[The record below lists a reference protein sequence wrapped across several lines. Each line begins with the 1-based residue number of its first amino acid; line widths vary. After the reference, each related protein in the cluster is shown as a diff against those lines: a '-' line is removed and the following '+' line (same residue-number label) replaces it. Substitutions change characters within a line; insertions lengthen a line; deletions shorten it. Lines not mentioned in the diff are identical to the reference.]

1 MTGLGTSD
9 DVGTTS
15 RDVEGRGGGDGARE
29 RTTDGVVIFFV
40 RFVRRSAHEHEGLL
54 EAEAAREDDGEET
67 RDAFGGG
74 DGTLDESFARLYAYF
89 NAKGYRCALASR
101 VVNLCTLGFTI
112 WLSGFLLLYVNYDYL
127 RTTCASEPEQCDIL
141 RDAVYGEPYRYGG
154 WVRNGVVTLY
164 LILFSL
170 YWIWSAMTLV
180 HDAAPLAAMRAFC
193 NQKLALSDRDLYTIT
208 WPEVLQRVVHL
219 QATTR
224 LSISRDLNEHDIV
237 ARILRKENYLTGMV
251 NRDVLRLSL
260 DIPGMR
266 DHRWFTKV
274 IEWNIDLAVFH
285 GMFDEHFNI
294 RPSFYDVTALRHRFR
309 CLAVINAILSPFV
322 AIFLS
327 MYFVLSYAEKFYN
340 TPSTVGVRDWSS
352 YAYWRMREFNELPH
366 FTQQR
371 LAAAYPHAKK
381 YVAQFPSP
389 VVNIVA
395 KFVSYVIGSFA
406 ACALFCAVLDDRLL
420 QAYIGDRDLLWV
432 TAVLGTILA
441 SSRALMAT
449 ENAVFEPNAIM
460 SKIVSHTHY
469 LPKHWRDAAH
479 REDVQGEFNA
489 FFSLKAA
496 MFLEEIASV
505 FAAPFVLWFPLCDSA
520 DDIIQ
525 FVRQFTTNKSGVG
538 DICSLSAFDF
548 NRHGNKNYGAPSH
561 AEKSHRSRQGKME
574 KSFLTFQAT
583 YPTWEPDTSGR
594 NMLNSL
600 NGFSNTNENVL
611 GKSAD
616 LSASVLKRSFH
627 NHIDAQT
634 LSKGDVRRRFDRGS
648 SHRPPAHGSGSMFQ
662 PSFISDT
669 HELHALSETL
679 SASQTVLQHY
689 YEEHMEDTTRDDTA
703 ARTSPTRDAAMSEHE
718 KVEVPTIDQI
728 QMYQRPPPSVTP
740 MTTFPEEIPL
750 IRAQNGAPSVLDSCV
765 LPTSTVLPPI
775 ERNDNILDL

>member
-1 MTGLGTSD
+1 MF
-9 DVGTTS
+9 S
-15 RDVEGRGGGDGARE
+15 R
-29 RTTDGVVIFFV
+29 
-40 RFVRRSAHEHEGLL
+40 RRSAHEHEGLL
-54 EAEAAREDDGEET
+54 EAEAAREEDEEA

-74 DGTLDESFARLYAYF
+74 DGNLDESFARLYAYF

-112 WLSGFLLLYVNYDYL
+112 WLSEFLLLYVNYDYL

-170 YWIWSAMTLV
+170 YWIWSAMTLA

-260 DIPGMR
+260 DVPGMR

-340 TPSTVGVRDWSS
+340 TPSTVGARDWSS

-406 ACALFCAVLDDRLL
+406 ACALFCAVVDDRLL

-449 ENAVFEPNAIM
+449 ENAVFEPNAVM

-479 REDVQGEFNA
+479 KEDVQGEFNA
-489 FFSLKAA
+489 FFSLKSA

-561 AEKSHRSRQGKME
+561 AEKSNRSRQGKME

-600 NGFSNTNENVL
+600 NGFSNTNESAL

-627 NHIDAQT
+627 NLKDAPT
-634 LSKGDVRRRFDRGS
+634 SSKGDVRHRFDRGS
-648 SHRPPAHGSGSMFQ
+648 SHRPPAHGSGSMFH

-669 HELHALSETL
+669 QELHTLSETL
-679 SASQTVLQHY
+679 SASQTVLQHF
-689 YEEHMEDTTRDDTA
+689 YEEQMEDTTRDDTA
-703 ARTSPTRDAAMSEHE
+703 ARTSPTRDDAMSEHE

-740 MTTFPEEIPL
+740 LTTFPEEIPL
-750 IRAQNGAPSVLDSCV
+750 VRAQNGAPSVLDSCV
-765 LPTSTVLPPI
+765 LPTSTVLPAI
-775 ERNDNILDL
+775 ERDDNILDL

>member
-1 MTGLGTSD
+1 MF
-9 DVGTTS
+9 S
-15 RDVEGRGGGDGARE
+15 R
-29 RTTDGVVIFFV
+29 
-40 RFVRRSAHEHEGLL
+40 RRSAHEHEGLL
-54 EAEAAREDDGEET
+54 EAEAAREEDEEA

-74 DGTLDESFARLYAYF
+74 DGNLDESFARLYAYF

-170 YWIWSAMTLV
+170 YWIWSAMTLA

-260 DIPGMR
+260 DVPGMR

-340 TPSTVGVRDWSS
+340 TPSTVGARDWSS

-406 ACALFCAVLDDRLL
+406 ACALFCAVVDDRLL

-449 ENAVFEPNAIM
+449 ENAVFEPNAVM

-479 REDVQGEFNA
+479 KEDVQGEFNA
-489 FFSLKAA
+489 FFSLKSA

-561 AEKSHRSRQGKME
+561 AEKSNRSRQGKME

-600 NGFSNTNENVL
+600 NGFSNTNESAL

-627 NHIDAQT
+627 NLKDAPT
-634 LSKGDVRRRFDRGS
+634 SSKGDVRRRFDRGS
-648 SHRPPAHGSGSMFQ
+648 SHRPPAHGSGSMFH

-669 HELHALSETL
+669 QELHALSETL
-679 SASQTVLQHY
+679 SASQTVLQHF
-689 YEEHMEDTTRDDTA
+689 YEEQMEDTIRDDTA
-703 ARTSPTRDAAMSEHE
+703 ARTSPTRDDAMSEHE
-718 KVEVPTIDQI
+718 NVEVPTIDQI

-740 MTTFPEEIPL
+740 LTTFPEEIPL
-750 IRAQNGAPSVLDSCV
+750 VRAQNGAPSVLDSCV
-765 LPTSTVLPPI
+765 LPTSTVLPAI
-775 ERNDNILDL
+775 ERDDNILDL

>member
-1 MTGLGTSD
+1 M
-9 DVGTTS
+9 
-15 RDVEGRGGGDGARE
+15 
-29 RTTDGVVIFFV
+29 
-40 RFVRRSAHEHEGLL
+40 
-54 EAEAAREDDGEET
+54 EAEAAREEDEEA

-74 DGTLDESFARLYAYF
+74 DGNLDESFARLYAYF

-170 YWIWSAMTLV
+170 YWIWSAMTLA

-260 DIPGMR
+260 DVPGMR

-340 TPSTVGVRDWSS
+340 TPSTVGARDWSS

-371 LAAAYPHAKK
+371 LAAVYPHAKK

-406 ACALFCAVLDDRLL
+406 ACALFCTVVDDRLL

-432 TAVLGTILA
+432 PG
-441 SSRALMAT
+441 S
-449 ENAVFEPNAIM
+449 FE
-460 SKIVSHTHY
+460 
-469 LPKHWRDAAH
+469 
-479 REDVQGEFNA
+479 F
-489 FFSLKAA
+489 
-496 MFLEEIASV
+496 
-505 FAAPFVLWFPLCDSA
+505 
-520 DDIIQ
+520 
-525 FVRQFTTNKSGVG
+525 
-538 DICSLSAFDF
+538 
-548 NRHGNKNYGAPSH
+548 
-561 AEKSHRSRQGKME
+561 
-574 KSFLTFQAT
+574 
-583 YPTWEPDTSGR
+583 
-594 NMLNSL
+594 
-600 NGFSNTNENVL
+600 
-611 GKSAD
+611 
-616 LSASVLKRSFH
+616 
-627 NHIDAQT
+627 
-634 LSKGDVRRRFDRGS
+634 RF
-648 SHRPPAHGSGSMFQ
+648 
-662 PSFISDT
+662 
-669 HELHALSETL
+669 
-679 SASQTVLQHY
+679 
-689 YEEHMEDTTRDDTA
+689 
-703 ARTSPTRDAAMSEHE
+703 
-718 KVEVPTIDQI
+718 
-728 QMYQRPPPSVTP
+728 
-740 MTTFPEEIPL
+740 
-750 IRAQNGAPSVLDSCV
+750 C
-765 LPTSTVLPPI
+765 
-775 ERNDNILDL
+775 

>member
-1 MTGLGTSD
+1 MF
-9 DVGTTS
+9 S
-15 RDVEGRGGGDGARE
+15 R
-29 RTTDGVVIFFV
+29 
-40 RFVRRSAHEHEGLL
+40 RRSAHEHEGLL
-54 EAEAAREDDGEET
+54 EAEAAREEDEEA

-74 DGTLDESFARLYAYF
+74 DGNLDESFARLYAYF

-154 WVRNGVVTLY
+154 WVRNGVVTLH

-170 YWIWSAMTLV
+170 YWIWSAMTLA

-260 DIPGMR
+260 DVPGMR

-340 TPSTVGVRDWSS
+340 TPSTVGARDWSS

-406 ACALFCAVLDDRLL
+406 ACALFCAVVDDRLL

-449 ENAVFEPNAIM
+449 ENAVFEPNAVM

-479 REDVQGEFNA
+479 KEDVQGEFNA
-489 FFSLKAA
+489 FFSLKSA

-561 AEKSHRSRQGKME
+561 AEKSNRSRQGKME

-600 NGFSNTNENVL
+600 NGFSNTNESAL

-627 NHIDAQT
+627 NLKDAPT
-634 LSKGDVRRRFDRGS
+634 SSKGDVRHRFDRGS
-648 SHRPPAHGSGSMFQ
+648 SHRPPAHGSGSMFH

-669 HELHALSETL
+669 QELHTLSETL
-679 SASQTVLQHY
+679 SASQTVLQHF
-689 YEEHMEDTTRDDTA
+689 YEEQMEDTIRDDTA
-703 ARTSPTRDAAMSEHE
+703 ARTSPTRDDAMSEHE

-740 MTTFPEEIPL
+740 LTTFPEEIPL
-750 IRAQNGAPSVLDSCV
+750 VRAQNGAPSVLDSCV
-765 LPTSTVLPPI
+765 LPTSTVLPAI
-775 ERNDNILDL
+775 ERDDNILDL